1 MRASFTMAVLNEG
14 LLKNAVLQE
23 LIRVV
28 QKLKFLNNSIIFIF
42 FIKNT

>member
-1 MRASFTMAVLNEG
+1 MAVLNEG